1 MYFLLN
7 MYSFCN
13 FFTAEKI
20 RPEFLIRLVISSH
33 ESIDRHYTA
42 VYNEARTTIQL
53 CNAF

>member
-7 MYSFCN
+7 MYPFCN
-13 FFTAEKI
+13 FFTAEKNLSGI
-20 RPEFLIRLVISSH
+20 FNPFGNIFP

-42 VYNEARTTIQL
+42 VYNGARTTIQL